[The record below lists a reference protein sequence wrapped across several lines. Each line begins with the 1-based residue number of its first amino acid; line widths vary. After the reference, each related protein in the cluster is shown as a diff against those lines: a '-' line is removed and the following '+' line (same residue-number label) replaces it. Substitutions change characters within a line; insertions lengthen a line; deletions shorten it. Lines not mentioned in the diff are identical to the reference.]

1 MYTYCLFCETGKSKY
16 VAGEATAHFGCKV
29 IIPKQIQHTWS
40 KGQMINRIRELLP
53 GYVFLYS
60 EELIHPSWTFRIP
73 GVIRFLRTTDQKYEL
88 TEADEA
94 FALFLLQA
102 DGVIGKTKVVRGE
115 DGRLEISRESFK
127 GAKVTI
133 LKVDHRAQ
141 RMQIEIWF
149 AAQRIRTWIEYEEVS
164 TESEIQEE

>member
-16 VAGEATAHFGCKV
+16 VAGEATVLFGCKV

-115 DGRLEISRESFK
+115 DGRLEISGESFK

-149 AAQRIRTWIEYEEVS
+149 AAQRIRTWIEYEEVF